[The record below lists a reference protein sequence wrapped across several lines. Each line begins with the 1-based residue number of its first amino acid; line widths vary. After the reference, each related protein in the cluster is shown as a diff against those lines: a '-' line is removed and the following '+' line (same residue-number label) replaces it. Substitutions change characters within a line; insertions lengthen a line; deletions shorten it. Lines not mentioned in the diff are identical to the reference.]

1 MKKYYI
7 LFLAVFF
14 GLYVSGQS
22 ISSYVVAS
30 AGESVEAGGLNVSWT
45 LGEIAIE
52 TLEDDGNTL
61 ILTQGFQ
68 QAYFDITSIEDPLLS
83 GNFNLKVYPNP
94 ASDFVWVELESE
106 EINEAIVELY
116 DLNGKLVY
124 NSKLNITEVRTQ
136 ISLTNLSSSQ
146 YILKISDSSGEVLH
160 TYKLIKR

>member
-7 LFLAVFF
+7 LFLAVFL
-14 GLYVSGQS
+14 GLSVSGQS

-30 AGESVEAGGLNVSWT
+30 AGESVETSDVSISWT

-52 TLEDDGNTL
+52 TLEDNGNTL

-68 QAYFDITSIEDPLLS
+68 QAYFDITSIEDPILS
-83 GNFNLKVYPNP
+83 NNFKLKVYPNP
-94 ASDFVWVELESE
+94 ASEFVWVELESD
-106 EINEAIVELY
+106 EINEVLIEMF

-124 NSKLNITEVRTQ
+124 NSKLNIHEVRTQ
-136 ISLTNLSSSQ
+136 IKLTDQNSSQ
-146 YILKISDSSGEVLH
+146 YILRISDSSGTVLH